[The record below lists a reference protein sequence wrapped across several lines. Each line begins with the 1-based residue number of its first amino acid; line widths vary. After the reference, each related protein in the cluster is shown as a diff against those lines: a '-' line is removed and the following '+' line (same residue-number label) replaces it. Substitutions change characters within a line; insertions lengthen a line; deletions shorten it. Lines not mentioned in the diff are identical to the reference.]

1 MPLTVEQF
9 SLQLTSSG
17 VMSADDLQ
25 NWLLSLSIESR
36 PGDGEAMARELVAQK
51 RLTAWQAKAIY
62 AGEWSS
68 LILGNYLILDKLG
81 QGGMGMVL
89 KAEHKRMKRVV
100 AIKVLSPAVI
110 KDEQALRR
118 FHREVEAAAK
128 LEHPNIVA
136 AYDADEAKGTHFLAM
151 QYVNGT
157 DLSAFVKKLGPLPV
171 DRAVNCILQAAR
183 GLEYAHRRGVIH
195 RDIKPANLLIDQEG
209 MVKILDMGLA
219 RIDDSV
225 GSDSEGAGLTSTGT
239 IMGTVDYMSPEQAMD
254 SKSADARCDI
264 YSLGCTLYYLLT
276 GKAMY
281 TGDTIMK
288 RLIAHRESP
297 IPVIEGISDDP
308 SRLTKTRDS
317 RLASLNSLFS
327 RMVAK
332 RPGDRFQS
340 MTEVIAE
347 LESCWPRELSSVE
360 AATVTFVQSTATADE
375 DDATKLGDAMI
386 SHLSANSTSNLSQ
399 PVTADRVAGVP
410 STNVRTET
418 PMRGSKAVVSLG
430 IMLAVVAFFVVVPM
444 IVNRQQRDDSTD
456 ANPGDRGAAV
466 SIDFDAERQVAERLL
481 KLNKGKTYL
490 ANDKT
495 DWVLASPLPP
505 EPFHVHDVGF
515 VQSDVT
521 DEDIALLAGCRGLK
535 RLDLRLN
542 PRVTA
547 AGLQKLGLQPQLEIL
562 LLDDTSCA
570 RERLQFLT
578 NYPRVKVLSISGEC
592 PEGLFQSLPNCPELT
607 MLTTPYR
614 PGCVGDRGMETIARQ
629 CPNLRSLAIN
639 DDRPLVMAPLSR
651 LQALQ
656 QLYCYGSQLSSDAMN
671 SLAGLPEFQA
681 LSIELP
687 TPSCMLRLEKIG
699 KRIRKLSLRNQVGL
713 GPESLT
719 DRSDWQQI
727 TSLAELQELTIM
739 GTISVDAYLL
749 RDVAGLPRL
758 TAFHVYGELPPEFH
772 SKLRRYTADDIATF
786 RQTRP
791 DVELHID
798 GQEYAASK

>member
-9 SLQLTSSG
+9 SQQLTSSG

-25 NWLLSLSIESR
+25 KWLSSLSIESR

-62 AGEWSS
+62 GGEGAS

-157 DLSAFVKKLGPLPV
+157 DLSAFVKKHGPLPV

-209 MVKILDMGLA
+209 TVKILDMGLA

-225 GSDSEGAGLTSTGT
+225 GSNSDGAGLTSTGT

-254 SKSADARCDI
+254 SKSADARSDI

-308 SRLTKTRDS
+308 SRLTQTRDS
-317 RLASLNSLFS
+317 RLASLNSLLS

-340 MTEVIAE
+340 MTAVVAE
-347 LESCWPRELSSVE
+347 LERCWPRELSSVE
-360 AATVTFVQSTATADE
+360 TATVTFVQSTTTADE
-375 DDATKLGDAMI
+375 DDATRLGDAMI
-386 SHLSANSTSNLSQ
+386 SQLSANSTSNLSQ
-399 PVTADRVAGVP
+399 PVTTDRVAGVP
-410 STNVRTET
+410 STSVRTET
-418 PMRGSKAVVSLG
+418 PMRSSRAVVFLG
-430 IMLAVVAFFVVVPM
+430 IMLAVLAFVVVLPM
-444 IVNRQQRDDSTD
+444 IVNRQRDDSTD
-456 ANPGDRGAAV
+456 AKPGVPGAV
-466 SIDFDAERQVAERLL
+466 VTIDFDVERQVAERLL

-535 RLDLRLN
+535 KLDLRLN

-547 AGLQKLGLQPQLEIL
+547 AGLKTLGLQPKLETL
-562 LLDDTSCA
+562 FLDDTSCA
-570 RERLQFLT
+570 RESLQFLT
-578 NYPRVKVLSISGEC
+578 NYPRLKVFSISGEC
-592 PEGLFQSLPNCPELT
+592 PEGLFQSLPSCPELT
-607 MLTTPYR
+607 TLMTPYR
-614 PGCVGDRGMETIARQ
+614 PGCVGDKGMETIAQQ
-629 CPNLRSLAIN
+629 CPNLRELVIS
-639 DDRPLVMAPLSR
+639 DDRPHTLAPLSQLR
-651 LQALQ
+651 MLQ
-656 QLYCYGSQLSSDAMN
+656 QLHCYGSQLSEEAMVA
-671 SLAGLPEFQA
+671 LAGLPEFQS
-681 LSIELP
+681 LGIELP
-687 TPSCMLRLEKIG
+687 TPSCMSRLDKIG
-699 KRIRKLSLRNQVGL
+699 PRIRKLSLRNQAGL

-719 DRSDWQQI
+719 DRTDWQRI
-727 TSLAELQELTIM
+727 NSLAELQELTIM
-739 GTISVDAYLL
+739 GMISVDAGLL
-749 RDVAGLPRL
+749 RDVAALPQL
-758 TAFHVYGELPPEFH
+758 KAFHVYGELPPEFH
-772 SKLRRYTADDIATF
+772 SKLRRYTADDIAMF
-786 RQTRP
+786 RQMRP
-791 DVELHID
+791 DVELHIN
-798 GQEYAASK
+798 GQEYPALR